1 MAAPFNFSSSSETI
15 SNDTSML
22 INGLNSP
29 AVDDTITVHDVS
41 LVLIGVLS
49 LACLVAISTVIWLI
63 TRKNLCAKRRRYVT
77 VDRKDHEMGEGTW
90 NKFSIP
96 DIPIN
101 YQIDPRRLEIEE
113 RIGDGRYGEVYQGVL
128 KSTKDKSIEV
138 AVKALDSSSKV
149 TPIQIS
155 ILIQLS

>member
-1 MAAPFNFSSSSETI
+1 
-15 SNDTSML
+15 
-22 INGLNSP
+22 
-29 AVDDTITVHDVS
+29 
-41 LVLIGVLS
+41 
-49 LACLVAISTVIWLI
+49 
-63 TRKNLCAKRRRYVT
+63 
-77 VDRKDHEMGEGTW
+77 MGEGTW